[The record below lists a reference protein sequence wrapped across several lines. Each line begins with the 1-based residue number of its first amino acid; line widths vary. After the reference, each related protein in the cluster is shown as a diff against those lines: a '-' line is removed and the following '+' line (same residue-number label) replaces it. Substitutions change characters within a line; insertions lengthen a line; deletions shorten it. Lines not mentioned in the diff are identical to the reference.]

1 MRNER
6 AEFERWFKNHYHA
19 GNQPS
24 GKGIDA
30 RLSKVEAGSAN
41 PAA

>member
-1 MRNER
+1 MMNER
-6 AEFERWFKNHYHA
+6 AEFEHWFKNHYHA